1 MSTNPVRSVE
11 ANLNEFS
18 TLNRRRLFGAP
29 PLDVA
34 DLERWGELRS
44 ALEEH
49 YGDQLESVLSA
60 VERRSH
66 FRFPTHL
73 QVRFS
78 SGKELRSAC
87 LQNISEGGIFIA
99 TERPL
104 DLGSRLH
111 LAISNSEVAGE
122 VELHGTVKWVRS
134 APDVEGPA
142 GMGICFD
149 GISDEQRVAIR
160 DVVTRE
166 AERI

>member
-1 MSTNPVRSVE
+1 ME

-73 QVRFS
+73 QVR
-78 SGKELRSAC
+78 SGGLASWDEK
-87 LQNISEGGIFIA
+87 ISGE
-99 TERPL
+99 T
-104 DLGSRLH
+104 
-111 LAISNSEVAGE
+111 SEN
-122 VELHGTVKWVRS
+122 
-134 APDVEGPA
+134 
-142 GMGICFD
+142 
-149 GISDEQRVAIR
+149 
-160 DVVTRE
+160 
-166 AERI
+166 